1 MADNTIDSVIEKLKT
16 LPNKPGVYEFFNIEG
31 VIIYVGKAKDLKKR
45 VSSYFVKNHDSAK
58 TRILVRNIVEV
69 QHIVVET
76 ETDALLLENNLIK
89 KYQPRYNVLL
99 KDDKTYPWICIKN
112 ENFPR
117 VFSTRNYIKD
127 GSKYFGPFT
136 SGSMVKTILEL
147 VRQIYQIRTCGL
159 SLNDENIL
167 NNKFKVCLE
176 FHIGNCKGPC
186 IGAQSAGEY
195 AEYVEQIQHILKGNI
210 IGVIHVLK
218 EKMRKFSDSFRF
230 EEAQMIKEKLHL
242 LESFQSK
249 STIVNP
255 SITDIDVYSIIDDN
269 EFAYINYL
277 KVVNGSI
284 IQVHTIEIK
293 KKLSETKEELLP
305 LGIVEVRE
313 KFHSESKEIIVPFEL
328 DYKIDLVKITVPVK
342 GDRKKL
348 LELSE
353 KNVRLYRIEKMK
365 QFENVD
371 PLKHS
376 KRIMNTLKNDLHLLE
391 MPVHIECFDNSNI
404 QGSFPVAAC
413 VVFKNARPSK
423 KDYRHFNVKTVDGPN
438 DFASMEEIVYRRYKR
453 MLDERESLP
462 QLVIIDGGKGQLSS
476 AMKSIEKLDLR
487 GKISIIG
494 IAKKLEEIYFPN
506 DSVPIYLDK
515 NSESLKL
522 IQHARNEAHRFG
534 ITFHRNKR
542 SNHFLDS
549 ELLNIEG
556 IGEKTMELLFKKMGS
571 VLEMKKANL
580 EDLVKIVG
588 KAKAKLLYTYFQGK
602 NAK

>member
-453 MLDERESLP
+453 MLDEMESLP

-494 IAKKLEEIYFPN
+494 IAKKLEEIYFPD

-571 VLEMKKANL
+571 VLEMKNANL

-588 KAKAKLLYTYFQGK
+588 EAKAKLLYTYFQGK